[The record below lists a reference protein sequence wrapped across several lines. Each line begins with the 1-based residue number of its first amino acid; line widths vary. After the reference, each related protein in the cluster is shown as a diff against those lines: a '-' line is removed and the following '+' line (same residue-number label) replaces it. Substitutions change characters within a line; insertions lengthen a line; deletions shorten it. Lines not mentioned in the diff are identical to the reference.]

1 MMRKTLMRLCLVLL
15 LIGMIAGC
23 AGAETE
29 RGDLQERFGNVLKI
43 EYEGVDYQLRNRL
56 TTLLGLAVSTDEQG
70 VSRADFAVVLVVDD
84 NRKTMTVIDV
94 SPDTLVQ
101 VSSFEAEQEWNMRFA
116 DAYAVGSDPDE
127 NCLRMV
133 QEINELLGQEA
144 LVEHYLAFNMEG
156 VKVIGG
162 EEMAQGDTKT
172 QLKALKDMLMQMS
185 TDELSDTYAL
195 LGDHIITDLKSGAVV
210 KIIDKADRYE
220 ILPTLAL
227 PGIETDA
234 GEAGTV
240 ILPDEGEIL
249 KMVIEAFCEESV
261 W

>member
-1 MMRKTLMRLCLVLL
+1 MRKTLMKLCVVLL
-15 LIGMIAGC
+15 IIGMIAGR

-43 EYEGVDYQLRNRL
+43 EYDGVSYQMRNRL
-56 TTLLGLAVSTDEQG
+56 TTLLGMAISTDKQG
-70 VSRADFAVVLVVDD
+70 VRRADFAVLLVVDD
-84 NRKTMTVIDV
+84 NRKTMTVIEI

-101 VSSFEAEQEWNMRFA
+101 VSSFEKEQEWNMRFA
-116 DAYAVGSDPDE
+116 DAYAMGDAPDE
-127 NCLRMV
+127 NCLRML
-133 QEINELLGQEA
+133 QEANELLGQEA
-144 LVEHYLAFNMEG
+144 LIEHYLAFDMEG

-162 EEMAQGDTKT
+162 EETAQGDTKT
-172 QLKALKDMLMQMS
+172 QLRALKDMLMQMS
-185 TDELSDTYAL
+185 TEDISDTYSL
-195 LGDHIITDLKSGAVV
+195 LGDYIITDLKSGAVV

-220 ILPTLAL
+220 ILPTQVL
-227 PGIETDA
+227 PGIETNA

-249 KMVIEAFCEESV
+249 KTVIGAFFEESV

>member
-1 MMRKTLMRLCLVLL
+1 MRRTLIKLFLVLL
-15 LIGMIAGC
+15 VIGMIAGG

-29 RGDLQERFGNVLKI
+29 RGDLQERFGNVAKI
-43 EYEGVDYQLRNRL
+43 EYEGVNYQLRNRL
-56 TTLLGLAVSTDEQG
+56 TTLLGMAVSTDEQG
-70 VSRADFAVVLVVDD
+70 GRRADFAVILVVDD
-84 NRKTMTVIDV
+84 NRKNMTVIEI

-101 VSSFEAEQEWNMRFA
+101 VSSFEQEQEWNMRFA
-116 DAYAVGSDPDE
+116 DAYAMGGEPDE

-133 QEINELLGQEA
+133 QEANELLGQEA
-144 LVEHYLAFNMEG
+144 LIEHYLAFDMEG

-172 QLKALKDMLMQMS
+172 QLKALKAMLMQMS
-185 TDELSDTYAL
+185 TDQLSDTYSL

-220 ILPTLAL
+220 ILPTQAL

-249 KMVIEAFCEESV
+249 KTVIDAFLEESI